1 MHLVLQVLQKMLV
14 DRQNAKVLLGFAQL
28 CSVLLGFAR
37 LSSILLGH
45 IVVAL
50 PNTVSTLFVI
60 FGPRQNFCAF
70 HTVPSIFQVTYLT
83 LLTSYLYKL

>member
-1 MHLVLQVLQKMLV
+1 MHLVFHMLQKMFV

-28 CSVLLGFAR
+28 CSVLLG
-37 LSSILLGH
+37 H
-45 IVVAL
+45 IAVAL
-50 PNTVSTLFVI
+50 PNIVSTLFVI